1 MGKGDTIMN
10 NGDKPAMPQAVQ
22 HENGDQSIWIGL
34 TKREHFAGLVMQSI
48 IGKHVP
54 ESQSD
59 LSLTADLSLRCADA
73 LLKAL
78 ESKV

>member
-1 MGKGDTIMN
+1 MN
-10 NGDKPAMPQAVQ
+10 NGDRPAAPLDSGTRKAV
-22 HENGDQSIWIGL
+22 EDGFYYETLGL
-34 TKREHFAGLVMQSI
+34 TKREHFSAMAMQSI

-78 ESKV
+78 ETQL